1 MAAGALGG
9 LLGSAIS
16 SAVSAKIAKDNRAFQ
31 ERMSNTAYQR
41 SMRDM
46 KKAGLNPILA
56 YQKGGA
62 STPGGAMATINDPTS
77 SMVQGFQAA
86 ANLAEVKERTATIKQ
101 NRELTRPGQQYQA
114 EKDRLK
120 LGILKGTINTARGVG
135 LTPKALTIGP
145 DFDNFLDRKN
155 PKGSYLERG
164 KRAFKRTVT
173 KGERALNQMRRD
185 RVRSGYRSRR
195 GSK

>member
-77 SMVQGFQAA
+77 SIIAGYQAA
-86 ANLAEVKERTATIKQ
+86 AGLAEVKERTATIKQ

-114 EKDRLK
+114 TKDSIK
-120 LGILKGTINTARGVG
+120 LGLLKGTINNARDVG
-135 LTPKALTIGP
+135 ITTKSLTIGP

-155 PKGSYLERG
+155 PKGSYIDRG
-164 KRAFKRTVT
+164 FKALNKMRA
-173 KGERALNQMRRD
+173 ERAQRR
-185 RVRSGYRSRR
+185 RN
-195 GSK
+195 K